1 MRVIVAIQQ
10 VLDPAGVLVRRD
22 IERVFVNREEY
33 IFAPGDLN
41 ALEVALQLKD
51 SVAAEIIAVAAGSAR
66 TEDAL
71 REALALGC
79 DAAYLL
85 SDEACIKAD
94 VAAHARSYAAA
105 IDKIGG
111 ADLVIAGPRVG
122 HAIDGQI
129 GPRLAVLLDAAQV
142 TDVYSATVIDGV
154 VRAARAWDGRYVTVE
169 APLPA
174 VLVVAEGCN
183 IPRLP
188 TGAACMNAYREQQVT
203 AWNLED
209 LGLSAQDCMP
219 VVKQE
224 GGDRFGRPFEK
235 EVISGDAAEAAKSL
249 LGSLRYQKVLHR

>member
-1 MRVIVAIQQ
+1 MRVVVPIQQ
-10 VLDPAGVLVRRD
+10 VLDPAGILVRRD

-33 IFAPGDLN
+33 IIAPGDLN
-41 ALEVALQLKD
+41 ALEIALQLKD
-51 SVAAEIIAVAAGSAR
+51 SVAAEIIAVAAGPAR

-105 IDKIGG
+105 IGKIGG
-111 ADLVIAGPRVG
+111 ADLIIAGPRVG
-122 HAIDGQI
+122 HALDGQI
-129 GPRLAVLLDAAQV
+129 GPRLAALLDAAQV
-142 TDVYSATVIDGV
+142 TGVYSATAVDGI
-154 VRAARAWDGRYVTVE
+154 VRVARAWDGRYVTVE
-169 APLPA
+169 AQLPA

-183 IPRLP
+183 TPRLP
-188 TGAACMNAYREQQVT
+188 TGAACMSAYREQQVT
-203 AWNLED
+203 TWNLED
-209 LGLSAQDCMP
+209 LDLSAQDCIP

-235 EVISGDAAEAAKSL
+235 EVITSAPAEAAKAL
-249 LGSLRYQKVLHR
+249 LDSLRYQKVLHR